1 MSTILISAII
11 LNFNGRKWLP
21 RCIGSLGEQTILSQ
35 IEIMVVDNASSD
47 GSAQLAKE
55 LIDKTGASG
64 KVLENGANLGYCE
77 GNNRGAAAASGKYLM
92 FLNTDLWLE
101 KDCLEAL
108 TSSAESEKADCA
120 SPMVLDYDNDNFQF
134 NGATGYDLF
143 GYLSTPRLPIKAGR
157 IFAVP
162 GCALLVR
169 KAVFDRVGGFDKEFF
184 MYADEA
190 DLAWRL
196 TLSGAKTIT
205 VPQSRVHHRG
215 AAAANPK
222 GDQRVV
228 EFRTT
233 EMVRFFATRNSLLLL
248 LKNAQHLLLLLCVT
262 QLVWVAVEITGV
274 LLLTRSLRA
283 VHRGYLL
290 GVADVWR
297 LRKHVLQERIR
308 IQTFRQRGDWWML
321 RFLRLR
327 LGRCHEIKRLFQLG
341 PPKVNSAP

>member
-1 MSTILISAII
+1 MSAPLISAII
-11 LNFNGRKWLP
+11 LNFNGKKWLP

-35 IEIMVVDNASSD
+35 IEIVVVDNASSD
-47 GSAQLAKE
+47 GSAQLASD
-55 LIDKTGASG
+55 LIAKTGATG
-64 KVLENGANLGYCE
+64 KLLETGANLGYCE
-77 GNNRGAAAASGKYLM
+77 GNNRGAAAATGKYLI

-108 TSSAESEKADCA
+108 TKGAESAKADCA

-134 NGATGYDLF
+134 NGATGYDAF
-143 GYLSTPRLPIKAGR
+143 GYLSTPRLPNKAGS

-162 GCALLVR
+162 GCALLVT
-169 KAVFDRVGGFDKEFF
+169 KAAFNRIGGFDKEFF

-196 TLSGAKTIT
+196 NVSGAKTIT

-222 GDQRVV
+222 GNEKVV

-248 LKNAQHLLLLLCVT
+248 LKNAQHLLLFLCLT
-262 QLVWVAVEITGV
+262 QLVWVGMEIIGV

-283 VHRGYLL
+283 VHRGYILA
-290 GVADVWR
+290 VADVWR
-297 LRKHVLQERIR
+297 LRNHVLQERIR
-308 IQTFRQRGDWWML
+308 IKTFRKRGDWWML
-321 RFLRLR
+321 RFFRLR
-327 LGRCHEIKRLFQLG
+327 PGRWHEIKRVFQLG
-341 PPKVNSAP
+341 PPKVN